1 MAFLRGCYQQILG
14 PRRHFPSSVFADTSV
29 PTSAPRGSG
38 PHQRGFSRSFRA
50 CRRAALNA
58 GLKCRQAAQPRSSRH
73 VEAGWVSIVT
83 TSAIRT
89 RNPHA
94 GHVAS
99 ATATWLSVA
108 VRRRDVWLWRA
119 ALLWRVGD
127 GLVVWCLWET
137 MSPFS
142 RPAGAPHGSS
152 RSANGTGIAQFRI
165 GRAFSR
171 FTAISLGVR
180 ASS

>member
-1 MAFLRGCYQQILG
+1 MAFLRCCYHQILG
-14 PRRHFPSSVFADTSV
+14 PRRHLPKFVNSLCRHVGAYV
-29 PTSAPRGSG
+29 RPRGSG

-73 VEAGWVSIVT
+73 LEAGWLSIVT

-127 GLVVWCLWET
+127 GLVVWFLWET

-142 RPAGAPHGSS
+142 RPAGGPS
-152 RSANGTGIAQFRI
+152 RVQPQC
-165 GRAFSR
+165 
-171 FTAISLGVR
+171 
-180 ASS
+180 